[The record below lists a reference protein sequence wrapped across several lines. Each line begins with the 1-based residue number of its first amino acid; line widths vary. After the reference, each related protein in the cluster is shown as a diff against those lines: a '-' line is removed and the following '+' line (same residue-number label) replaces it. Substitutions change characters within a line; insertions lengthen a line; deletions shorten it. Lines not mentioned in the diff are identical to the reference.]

1 MAYAQKNTVSTGHTG
16 NLDIPFDTNRT
27 YFFVVMTTAAGTVEF
42 GGGGGLI
49 PLAINQ
55 FYEPSVCPISAI
67 SIVTTGDYVLHI
79 G

>member
-1 MAYAQKNTVSTGHTG
+1 M
-16 NLDIPFDTNRT
+16 
-27 YFFVVMTTAAGTVEF
+27 VMTTAAGTVEF

-49 PLAINQ
+49 PLAIKQ

-67 SIVTTGDYVLHI
+67 SIVTTGDYVVHI